1 MPVEN
6 FNVRK
11 TTEHT
16 GVRTQQLVLS
26 DLPKYQVSGE
36 TEDFAILAMEKSSG
50 IIHEVVPPP
59 KMSLNISFSTT
70 NKNNGHETT

>member
-16 GVRTQQLVLS
+16 GVQTEKLVVSNLTVTTQSANLFV
-26 DLPKYQVSGE
+26 D
-36 TEDFAILAMEKSSG
+36 EKTG
-50 IIHEVVPPP
+50 IVYRA
-59 KMSLNISFSTT
+59 T
-70 NKNNGHETT
+70 G

>member
-16 GVRTQQLVLS
+16 GVRSGQLVLS
-26 DLPKYQVSGE
+26 DLPIFQVSGE
-36 TEDFAILAMEKSSG
+36 TDEFAILAIEKSSG
-50 IIHEVVPPP
+50 IVHEVKPPNDEN
-59 KMSLNISFSTT
+59 KLDLTTSFS
-70 NKNNGHETT
+70 